1 MHRTIFDKPAQS
13 KEPWRR
19 STEGTARQSSWQWSQ
34 QSLQSAKKLQARDFA
49 AAANIK
55 IITAAEL
62 WRDVKQEVLGA

>member
-1 MHRTIFDKPAQS
+1 MAEIN
-13 KEPWRR
+13 RR
-19 STEGTARQSSWQWSQ
+19 NSATVELAVESTE
-34 QSLQSAKKLQARDFA
+34 SAVSKKLQARDFA